1 MEKLTVLKRGHMTA
15 NVHLKNAIDYI
26 FKPAKTKG
34 GLLTGAINCNLA
46 TAYDDMMNTKK
57 RFGKESD
64 KPSGK
69 KLKRQGYHWKISF
82 SEYNLTPEQALEVIK
97 EFAEQYLGSKGFE
110 VAYSVHNNTD
120 HIHGH
125 IVFNSVNR
133 ITGKKYHDMKGD
145 WEKLMTPVLD
155 EICAKHGIALTRKRS
170 LKKQQQRSCWSKMIR
185 RDLDTLVMVSPSF
198 ESLLSKLED
207 MGYEINT
214 ENRMHPTIRPPGMT
228 RHRRFDTLGEDYT
241 VERLKERILTEKY
254 LGACNN
260 DRAVSHPVKF
270 ARFGRNRRTK
280 LTGLRK
286 KYFARLY
293 RIGILKKRSYSQAWQ
308 YRDDIR
314 HMKELQEEYLF
325 LHKYG
330 ITTLRDLTVKKE
342 AVQERRKAVSEEKS
356 RLYKQRAGFK
366 TLFDILDKLG
376 EVVAGANCFQRGE
389 EDFIDEHEEYE
400 LLEAELRKEGYT
412 REHIAEIREY
422 YRERISEVIKQ
433 EKDVRKEEK
442 IIAAIEK
449 DIEQSRIRN
458 SDRKDDIREREIY
471 RQH

>member
-1 MEKLTVLKRGHMTA
+1 MEKLTILKRGHMAA

-34 GLLTGAINCNLA
+34 GLLTGAINCNMT
-46 TAYDDMMNTKK
+46 TAYEDMMSTKK
-57 RFGKESD
+57 KFGKESD
-64 KPSGK
+64 KPTGRK
-69 KLKRQGYHWKISF
+69 NKRQGYHWKISF
-82 SEYNLTPEQALEVIK
+82 CEYNLTATQALTVIK
-97 EFAEQYLGSKGFE
+97 EFAETYLGNKGFE

-133 ITGKKYHDMKGD
+133 LTGKKYHDLKGD
-145 WEKLMTPVLD
+145 WEKQITPVLD
-155 EICAKHGIALTRKRS
+155 EICARHGIALTRKRS

-214 ENRMHPTIRPPGMT
+214 ENRMHPTIRPPGMM
-228 RHRRFDTLGEDYT
+228 RHRRFDTLGENYT
-241 VERLKERILTEKY
+241 VNRLKERILKEKY
-254 LGACNN
+254 RGNSN
-260 DRAVSHPVKF
+260 PYSKERHPVKS
-270 ARFGRNRRTK
+270 AAFGRNRRTK

-293 RIGILKKRSYSQAWQ
+293 RAGILKKKSYSQAWQ

-314 HMKELQEEYLF
+314 HMKELQEQYLF

-330 ITTLRDLTVKKE
+330 ITTRKALTVKKE
-342 AVQERRKAVSEEKS
+342 EIIGHRKNISDEKS
-356 RLYKQRAGFK
+356 RLYRQRAGFK
-366 TLFDILDKLG
+366 ELFALLEKMEAVEAG
-376 EVVAGANCFQRGE
+376 ENCYQRGE
-389 EDFIDEHEEYE
+389 EDFFNEHEEYRK
-400 LLEAELRKEGYT
+400 LEDKLKKEGYT
-412 REHIAEIREY
+412 QEQIIGIKEY
-422 YRERISEVIKQ
+422 YRKKISEVIKQ
-433 EKDVRKEEK
+433 EKEVRREAK

-449 DIEQSRIRN
+449 DMEQNRDRTAE
-458 SDRKDDIREREIY
+458 RKDNIRPRNVN